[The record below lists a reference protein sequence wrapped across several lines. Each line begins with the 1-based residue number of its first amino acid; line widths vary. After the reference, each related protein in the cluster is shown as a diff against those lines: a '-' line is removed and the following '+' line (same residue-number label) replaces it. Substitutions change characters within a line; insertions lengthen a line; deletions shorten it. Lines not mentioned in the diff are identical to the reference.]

1 MQLGRY
7 DQAHSAFEQV
17 LNATPQPHRD
27 DQPRGAGVPR
37 TASARRRCAL
47 LRHALVLAPG
57 DQTATT
63 ELALARKGRLD
74 PKQVAQD
81 LVNNAAAR
89 VH

>member
-1 MQLGRY
+1 
-7 DQAHSAFEQV
+7 V
-17 LNATPQPHRD
+17 
-27 DQPRGAGVPR
+27 V
-37 TASARRRCAL
+37 L
-47 LRHALVLAPG
+47 LRHALELAPA

-63 ELALARKGRLD
+63 ELDLVRKHKRLD